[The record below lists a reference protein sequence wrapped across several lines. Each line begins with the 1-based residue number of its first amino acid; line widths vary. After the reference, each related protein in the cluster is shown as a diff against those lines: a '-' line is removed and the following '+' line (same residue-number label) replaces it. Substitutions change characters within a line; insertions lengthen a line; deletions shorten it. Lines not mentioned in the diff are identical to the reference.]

1 LPGIKVHLLE
11 EPKGTEY
18 DMHFIE
24 NLYIS
29 SAERRTLE
37 NLQKGRT
44 REGSSKCLPRTS
56 IEDYLERILQVNGE
70 KGLNSFRDKAREVVG
85 CLGMEAEFETLNTII
100 SALLSTKLSKVLTSA
115 AALARAHG
123 EPYDANRIKLFDI
136 LFDALHN

>member
-1 LPGIKVHLLE
+1 
-11 EPKGTEY
+11 
-18 DMHFIE
+18 MHFIE

-70 KGLNSFRDKAREVVG
+70 NGLNSFRDKAHEVVG
-85 CLGMEAEFETLNTII
+85 CLGMEAEFETLTTII